1 MDFRIET
8 YEELKSTNEVV
19 RRRLREGVPEGLVVT
34 ARRQTAGRGRM
45 GRVWESPAGGLYFS
59 VGLRPQVSSEQLGSL
74 SLVTAIA
81 MARVLREFVSPANRA
96 LIRIKWPN
104 DIVWGPASEPFHKLC
119 GISLDGSADGV
130 CVGIGV
136 NVIAPAGR
144 PEVLGKNLPIYL
156 GDLGFQDTDVDHACN
171 KILQAVLSAF
181 SPLYESWRSEG
192 FTSFVSA
199 YQDLSLLDGELV
211 QVHNERGGL
220 TAQGHVV
227 GINENGC
234 LLIEAANGTLNAISS
249 GEVSL
254 LK

>member
-1 MDFRIET
+1 MRRHRRKRHRACWKARGFGE
-8 YEELKSTNEVV
+8 KS
-19 RRRLREGVPEGLVVT
+19 
-34 ARRQTAGRGRM
+34 
-45 GRVWESPAGGLYFS
+45 S
-59 VGLRPQVSSEQLGSL
+59 
-74 SLVTAIA
+74 
-81 MARVLREFVSPANRA
+81 
-96 LIRIKWPN
+96 
-104 DIVWGPASEPFHKLC
+104 
-119 GISLDGSADGV
+119 
-130 CVGIGV
+130 
-136 NVIAPAGR
+136 
-144 PEVLGKNLPIYL
+144 IYL